1 MTPLFNDSYLGD
13 FVYGAIDGSVT
24 TFAVV
29 AGATG
34 ANLPPGIVLILGFAN
49 LFADGF
55 SMATGNFLSTKA
67 KIELQEKRMHHHHEL
82 TPMKAALVTFISF
95 VMVGFIPLLS
105 YVAGVFFTSVR
116 ENQFVMASTLTAF
129 SFMTIG
135 AIKAKVV
142 KKSWIRASVETL
154 FLGGTAAAIAYFIGA
169 FLSGLA

>member
-1 MTPLFNDSYLGD
+1 MTPLFKDSYLGD

-29 AGATG
+29 AGAAG
-34 ANLPPGIVLILGFAN
+34 ANLSPGIVLILGFAN

-67 KIELQEKRMHHHHEL
+67 KIEVQAKTGHHHHEIA
-82 TPMKAALVTFISF
+82 PMKAALITFISF
-95 VMVGFIPLLS
+95 VTVGFVPLLS
-105 YVAGVFFTSVR
+105 YVAGIFFSSVG
-116 ENQFVMASTLTAF
+116 ENKFVIASTLTAF
-129 SFMTIG
+129 SFIVIG

-142 KKSWIRASVETL
+142 KKSWIKASAETL